1 MADQAESGS
10 GAPGSTEDVGGA
22 PPHAGYISGAP
33 AAAQQPTEPDT
44 GPALVRV
51 LLAVAP
57 ISKHAHRVHS
67 LCSELI
73 RSGAC
78 PCVCAALERR

>member
-10 GAPGSTEDVGGA
+10 GAPGSSEVVCGA

-51 LLAVAP
+51 LPAVAP
-57 ISKHAHRVHS
+57 ILKQHVHS